1 MRSPL
6 TLRIRQHFDLFRH
19 FYVTGLVICIVFCIA
34 FALFSYRQQHFGTY
48 ASWPEVAATIQRSKI
63 NQVNMTSDTGP
74 AWIVNVDMDLTFT
87 ANDIPIAARFVDSF
101 NRTAGSEYASTL
113 LEGNT
118 IKIRYNPSNP
128 HIVSL
133 YPYLY

>member
-1 MRSPL
+1 MHFL
-6 TLRIRQHFDLFRH
+6 WTQQIRQHLELFRPV
-19 FYVTGLVICIVFCIA
+19 YVAGSVICIIFGIA
-34 FALFSYRQQHFGTY
+34 FALFSYRQQHFSTY
-48 ASWPEVAATIQRSKI
+48 ASWPEVTATIQRAKI

-74 AWIVNVDMDLTFT
+74 AWIVNVDIDLTFT

-113 LEGNT
+113 LEGKT